1 MDSGRLSFELCEA
14 KIEEHRTQDQ
24 VNEPC
29 CACEE
34 AKYEVTFEGLWSEK
48 SHPKDFPTSRW
59 LLHFSDIIG
68 ASHSAGYRCVSYN
81 SYILHTGC
89 NISWRLLEAINC
101 VVSFFPPK
109 KMFQK
114 NLSNDLLL
122 YPECGNMEDLL
133 QRVWPRWPNGVLRVS
148 WKVN

>member
-48 SHPKDFPTSRW
+48 SHPKDFPMSRW

-68 ASHSAGYRCVSYN
+68 ASHSAGYRLVVKIAILQDINSGHTEKKGVFAPKEFCV
-81 SYILHTGC
+81 
-89 NISWRLLEAINC
+89 
-101 VVSFFPPK
+101 
-109 KMFQK
+109 
-114 NLSNDLLL
+114 
-122 YPECGNMEDLL
+122 
-133 QRVWPRWPNGVLRVS
+133 
-148 WKVN
+148 

>member
-101 VVSFFPPK
+101 IVSFFPPK
-109 KMFQK
+109 KKCSKRICLMIYCSIQSVGIWRTCFKGSGPGGQMGFSACLGK
-114 NLSNDLLL
+114 
-122 YPECGNMEDLL
+122 
-133 QRVWPRWPNGVLRVS
+133 
-148 WKVN
+148 

>member
-1 MDSGRLSFELCEA
+1 MRSLSRDFG
-14 KIEEHRTQDQ
+14 Q
-24 VNEPC
+24 
-29 CACEE
+29 
-34 AKYEVTFEGLWSEK
+34 K
-48 SHPKDFPTSRW
+48 SHTLRIFLPADGYYTFQISLELRIVLGTGVYLTFLIYYIQVAIFLGGCWRPSIVLCV
-59 LLHFSDIIG
+59 LLPS
-68 ASHSAGYRCVSYN
+68 
-81 SYILHTGC
+81 
-89 NISWRLLEAINC
+89 
-101 VVSFFPPK
+101 K

>member
-48 SHPKDFPTSRW
+48 SHPKDFPMSRW

-68 ASHSAGYRCVSYN
+68 ASHSAGYRLVVKTS
-81 SYILHTGC
+81 ILQDTQKRKVC
-89 NISWRLLEAINC
+89 SL
-101 VVSFFPPK
+101 
-109 KMFQK
+109 QK
-114 NLSNDLLL
+114 NFVCLMIYCSIQSVGIWRSCFKGSGAGGQMGFAACFGKRTEGRKPPHTH
-122 YPECGNMEDLL
+122 YH
-133 QRVWPRWPNGVLRVS
+133 
-148 WKVN
+148 

>member
-81 SYILHTGC
+81 SCTTY
-89 NISWRLLEAINC
+89 RLQYLLQERKDINC
-101 VVSFFPPK
+101 IVSFLVQ

>member
-48 SHPKDFPTSRW
+48 SHTKDFPTSRW

-81 SYILHTGC
+81 SSTTY
-89 NISWRLLEAINC
+89 RL
-101 VVSFFPPK
+101 
-109 KMFQK
+109 Q
-114 NLSNDLLL
+114 
-122 YPECGNMEDLL
+122 YLL
-133 QRVWPRWPNGVLRVS
+133 QGRTSFVLCPS
-148 WKVN
+148 